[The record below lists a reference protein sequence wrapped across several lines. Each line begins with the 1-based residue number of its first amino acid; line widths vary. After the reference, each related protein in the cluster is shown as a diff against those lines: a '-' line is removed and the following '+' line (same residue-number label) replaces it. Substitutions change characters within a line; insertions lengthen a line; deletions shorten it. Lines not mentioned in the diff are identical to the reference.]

1 MIVEEK
7 LSEIQAKNFLMIKCM
22 MLNSEQI
29 GNYIQNG
36 WRGDPD
42 KVGERNVCND

>member
-22 MLNSEQI
+22 MLKQI
-29 GNYIQNG
+29 GNYIPNG